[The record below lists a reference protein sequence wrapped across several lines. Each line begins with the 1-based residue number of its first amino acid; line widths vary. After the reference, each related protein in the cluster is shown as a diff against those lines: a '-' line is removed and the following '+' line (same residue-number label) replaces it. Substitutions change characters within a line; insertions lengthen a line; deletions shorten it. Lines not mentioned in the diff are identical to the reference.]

1 MSKKVLK
8 HPDKEEIITELTNGT
23 SVREL
28 EAKLKEKY
36 PNNKNLWLSSVTL
49 QAFRKKSLK
58 LDGKVLKDLQE
69 TGRVQKQQVE
79 EQKRQVELEH
89 SDAYN
94 KKLNEIVDAKLDVAR
109 KILQLDAV
117 IESRMEYWFNAVASG
132 KEVASKGDKELRLF
146 MDRQMALLAQYKKFV
161 EGLADKT
168 VDYNV
173 NITVINDQINM
184 IRDVIRECVAELEP
198 EKGMLLLEKINTK
211 IGNLTYRPQ
220 DFTSAPIKLE
230 ELQEADIEPLPLE
243 SPKDDE
249 NK

>member
-8 HPDKEEIITELTNGT
+8 HPDKEEIITALNDGT

-36 PNNKNLWLSSVTL
+36 PGNKNLWLSSVTL
-49 QAFRKKSLK
+49 QAFRKNYLK

-79 EQKRQVELEH
+79 EQGRQQQLEK

-94 KKLNEIVDAKLDVAR
+94 KKLNEIVDTKLDVSR
-109 KILQLDAV
+109 KILQLDK
-117 IESRMEYWFNAVASG
+117 IIDSRLEYWYNVVSTGEESAA
-132 KEVASKGDKELRLF
+132 KGDKELRLF

-161 EGLADKT
+161 EGLADRT

-173 NITVINDQINM
+173 NVTVINDQINL
-184 IRDVIRECVAELEP
+184 IRDVIRECITELRP
-198 EKGMLLLEKINTK
+198 EDGMILLERINTK
-211 IGNLTYRPQ
+211 VRGLTYRPNEL
-220 DFTSAPIKLE
+220 APPTVKLE
-230 ELQEADIEPLPLE
+230 DLQEAEVEPLETE
-243 SPKDDE
+243 SQGND